1 MERPERPESGPG
13 PVRETHVHGERDK
26 RNHHFRP
33 TVIFQDILREK
44 QKIHNGNKG
53 WVRPLLRKSEVVLL
67 VGPLPREFGI
77 VTVAETTIHVGK
89 IANETVDGSTGD

>member
-1 MERPERPESGPG
+1 MDV
-13 PVRETHVHGERDK
+13 VRAI
-26 RNHHFRP
+26 NAI
-33 TVIFQDILREK
+33 VICVQRLYSKIFYEK
-44 QKIHNGNKG
+44 NKKYTTKTKTG
-53 WVRPLLRKSEVVLL
+53 VRLLLRKSEVVLL